1 MAKDYPKYKNQ
12 FLIKNQNTVNLDVEY
27 NEDNR
32 LKKFHY
38 RYCMLNDNFYDQ
50 VISEMGNIY
59 EAAMELGLITQIDD
73 TNNLFKMVMEEISKV
88 YKEEPVRKFDESA
101 QDEMDTYYK
110 LIKVT
115 NVLKQSNLYMNSFN
129 DCLIQVGVDNDD
141 IKLRLR
147 RPDNTVVTYDDDM
160 NLTFVAI
167 YICKGKEVNKHIWR
181 CYTNEEIYEIE
192 VEQGQWLLDNQPIE
206 EDKKQLI
213 DGSSDMKNPYGFI
226 PFLPIHNSYRDDSF
240 WQKYKGDDIVKGTIQ
255 VAVKLTFLNHL
266 IKLQSFKQLI
276 AKGSNLKSLNDVV
289 IDPQTILFLDGQD
302 TDIEALDLTADYKQ
316 LWETIEAINNNLARN
331 YKLSTNFFRMTGNV
345 SSGFALKMENIRLDS
360 FITDQQKEYVDI
372 EIELFD
378 LMKRVDEAVSLGKI
392 KGNPPKVT
400 FSKATYPKTDKE
412 VLDEK
417 EKRIALGYEKPTDTI
432 KEERGVDDEEATKIF
447 NENLAER
454 NQLNQKFNQS
464 PLNLET
470 TQNALNNANED

>member
-1 MAKDYPKYKNQ
+1 MVDKTKIPNQ
-12 FLIKNQNTVNLDVEY
+12 FRIKTENTVNLLVEN

-32 LKKFHY
+32 LKKFYH

-50 VISEMGNIY
+50 VVCEMGNIY

-73 TNNLFKMVMEEISKV
+73 TNNLYRMVMEEISKV
-88 YKEEPVRKFDESA
+88 YKEEPKRNFDEA
-101 QDEMDTYYK
+101 VQDEMDTYYK
-110 LIKVT
+110 LIKAT
-115 NVLKQSNLYMNSFN
+115 NILNQSNLYMNAFN

-147 RPDNTVVTYDDDM
+147 RPDNTVVKYDEDM

-167 YICKGKEVNKHIWR
+167 YISKEDNNTHIWR
-181 CYTNEEIYEIE
+181 CYTNEEIFEVKTEQAKEIF
-192 VEQGQWLLDNQPIE
+192 DNPIKD
-206 EDKKQLI
+206 EDKIII
-213 DGSSDMKNPYGFI
+213 DGSDDMTNPYGFI
-226 PFLPIHNSYRDDSF
+226 PFLPLHNSFRDSEF

-276 AKGSNLKSLNDVV
+276 AKGSNLKVLNDVV
-289 IDPQTILFLDGQD
+289 IDPQTIIFLDGQD
-302 TDIEALDLTADYKQ
+302 TDIDALDLTADYKQ
-316 LWETIEAINNNLARN
+316 LWDTIEAINNNLARN

-345 SSGFALKMENIRLDS
+345 SSGFALKMENIRLDD
-360 FITDQQKEYVDI
+360 FITDQQKYYSDI

-378 LMKRVDEAVSLGKI
+378 MMQRVDVAIGLNKI

-400 FSKATYPKTDKE
+400 FSQTKYPKTDME
-412 VLDEK
+412 VLEEK
-417 EKRIALGYEKPTDTI
+417 EKRIELGYEKPTDTI
-432 KEERGVDDEEATKIF
+432 KQEQNVDDEDAIKIF
-447 NENLAER
+447 NENLQER

-464 PLNLET
+464 TLNLET
-470 TQNALNNANED
+470 TQQALNNANE